1 MIQTRERTVPTGVN
15 FSIRMNSELKTQSE
29 DLFRALGM
37 NMTTAIQ
44 IFLKKAVSVGGLP
57 FDVRVP
63 NYNPE
68 TLEAMRE
75 TEEIGNAPDR
85 RGMPLDLALAELKR

>member
-1 MIQTRERTVPTGVN
+1 MIQTRERIASAGVN
-15 FSIRMNSELKTQSE
+15 FSIRMNSDLKAQSE

-37 NMTTAIQ
+37 NLTTAIQ
-44 IFLKKAVSVGGLP
+44 IFLKKALSVGGLP

-68 TLEAMRE
+68 TLEAIRE
-75 TEEIGNAPDR
+75 TEEIGNDPNR
-85 RGMPLDLALAELKR
+85 RGMPFDLALAELKR

>member
-1 MIQTRERTVPTGVN
+1 MVKTRERTALAGVN
-15 FSIRMNSELKTQSE
+15 FSIRMNSELKAQSE
-29 DLFRALGM
+29 ELFRALGLSL
-37 NMTTAIQ
+37 TTAIQ

-75 TEEIGNAPDR
+75 TEEIGNDPNR
-85 RGMPLDLALAELKR
+85 QGLPLDMALAELKR

>member
-1 MIQTRERTVPTGVN
+1 MPTGVN
-15 FSIRMNSELKTQSE
+15 FSIRMNSELKAQSE

-37 NMTTAIQ
+37 NLTTAIQ
-44 IFLKKAVSVGGLP
+44 IFLKKCVAVGGLP

-75 TEEIGNAPDR
+75 TEEIGRDSKR
-85 RGMPLDLALAELKR
+85 RGLPLAEALAELKR

>member
-1 MIQTRERTVPTGVN
+1 MIQTRERTTSSGVN
-15 FSIRMNSELKTQSE
+15 FSIRMNSELKAQSE
-29 DLFRALGM
+29 VLFRALGM

-57 FDVRVP
+57 FDVCVP
-63 NYNPE
+63 NYHPE

-75 TEEIGNAPDR
+75 TEEIGSDPDR
-85 RGMPLDLALAELKR
+85 RGLPLDMALAELKR

>member
-1 MIQTRERTVPTGVN
+1 MIKTRKRNPSAGVN

-57 FDVRVP
+57 FDVCVP

-68 TLEAMRE
+68 TLEAIRE
-75 TEEIGNAPDR
+75 TEKIGNNPNR

>member
-1 MIQTRERTVPTGVN
+1 MVKVRERPVPAGVN

-37 NMTTAIQ
+37 SLTTAIQ

-68 TLEAMRE
+68 TMEAMRE
-75 TEEIGNAPDR
+75 TEEIGINPDR
-85 RGMPLDLALAELKR
+85 KGLPLDLALAELKR

>member
-1 MIQTRERTVPTGVN
+1 MATTMERAMPAGVN

-57 FDVRVP
+57 FDLRVP

-68 TLEAMRE
+68 TLEALLE
-75 TEEIGNAPDR
+75 TEEIDNSPNR
-85 RGMPLDLALAELKR
+85 CNIDLALAELK

>member
-1 MIQTRERTVPTGVN
+1 MAKIRERPVPAGVN

-37 NMTTAIQ
+37 SLTTAIQ

-75 TEEIGNAPDR
+75 TEEIGNNPDR
-85 RGMPLDLALAELKR
+85 KGLPLDLALAELKR

>member
-1 MIQTRERTVPTGVN
+1 MTTMERAMPSGVN
-15 FSIRMNSELKTQSE
+15 FSIRMNSELKAQSE

-68 TLEAMRE
+68 TLEAIRE
-75 TEEIGNAPDR
+75 TEEIGNDPNR
-85 RGMPLDLALAELKR
+85 RGMSLDLALAELKR

>member
-1 MIQTRERTVPTGVN
+1 MAATTERAMPVGVN
-15 FSIRMNSELKTQSE
+15 FSIRMNSELKAQSE
-29 DLFRALGM
+29 ELFRALGM

-75 TEEIGNAPDR
+75 TEEIGNDPKR
-85 RGMPLDLALAELKR
+85 RGKPLDLALAELKR

>member
-1 MIQTRERTVPTGVN
+1 MTTTLEKATPAGVN
-15 FSIRMNSELKTQSE
+15 FSIRMNSELKAQSE

-37 NMTTAIQ
+37 NLTTAIQ
-44 IFLKKAVSVGGLP
+44 IFLKKCVSVGGLP

-75 TEEIGNAPDR
+75 TEEIGRDPNR
-85 RGMPLDLALAELKR
+85 HGLPLADALAELKR

>member
-1 MIQTRERTVPTGVN
+1 M
-15 FSIRMNSELKTQSE
+15 TQIYGT
-29 DLFRALGM
+29 FGPAC
-37 NMTTAIQ
+37 AAQ
-44 IFLKKAVSVGGLP
+44 
-57 FDVRVP
+57 
-63 NYNPE
+63 E

>member
-1 MIQTRERTVPTGVN
+1 
-15 FSIRMNSELKTQSE
+15 MNSELKTQSE
-29 DLFRALGM
+29 DLFHALGM
-37 NMTTAIQ
+37 SLTTAIQ

-68 TLEAMRE
+68 TLQAMRE
-75 TEEIGNAPDR
+75 TEEIGNDPDR

>member
-1 MIQTRERTVPTGVN
+1 MIQTRERTTPAGVN
-15 FSIRMNSELKTQSE
+15 FSIRMNSELKAQSE

-68 TLEAMRE
+68 TLKAMRE
-75 TEEIGNAPDR
+75 TEEIGNNPDR

>member
-1 MIQTRERTVPTGVN
+1 MVKVRERPVPAGVN

-29 DLFRALGM
+29 DLFHALGM
-37 NMTTAIQ
+37 SLTTAIQ

-68 TLEAMRE
+68 TMEAMRA
-75 TEEIGNAPDR
+75 TEEIGNNPDR
-85 RGMPLDLALAELKR
+85 KGLPLNLALAELKR

>member
-1 MIQTRERTVPTGVN
+1 MMTTMERAMPSGVN
-15 FSIRMNSELKTQSE
+15 FSIRMNSELKAQSE

-37 NMTTAIQ
+37 NLTTAIQ
-44 IFLKKAVSVGGLP
+44 IFLKKCVAVGGLP

-75 TEEIGNAPDR
+75 TEEIGRDTNR
-85 RGMPLDLALAELKR
+85 RGLPLAEALAELKR